1 MYFRMKIIFSSVLV
15 VMFCL
20 LLCAPAGLQADTHS
34 LNIETGP
41 GDVPKIVFENQTHDF
56 GTVPPG
62 VNRTH
67 SFTFKNTGTADLSI
81 KDVKAG

>member
-1 MYFRMKIIFSSVLV
+1 MYFRIKMSFSSVFV

-20 LLCAPAGLQADTHS
+20 LLCAPAWLQADTHS
-34 LNIETGP
+34 LNIDTGP
-41 GDVPKIVFENQTHDF
+41 GDVPKIVFENQTQDF

-67 SFTFKNTGTADLSI
+67 SFTFKNTGTAALII